1 MRKTNPIWAGQ
12 GPGPEVKCAKR
23 TQFRPSARKWA
34 RAGGSRRPA
43 GLRLCKT
50 KPISPARARA
60 GGKSC
65 KTNPIPG
72 GTGPQGRGTQGKC
85 AERTQL
91 GGLGLSLAA
100 WRRGLAVGPEGH
112 QKNALR
118 RHYQRPET
126 PYDVTTSARKRLT
139 ASLQTPAPPGGADG
153 TCLWTPEWSL
163 QEVRVS

>member
-12 GPGPEVKCAKR
+12 GPGAEVKSAKR

-34 RAGGSRRPA
+34 LAGGSPRPA
-43 GLRLCKT
+43 GVRLCKT

-72 GTGPQGRGTQGKC
+72 GMGPQGRGTQGKC

-112 QKNALR
+112 QENALR
-118 RHYQRPET
+118 RHYQRLPRRAGLMVPACGPRNGVFKRSAFRDGAGRRT
-126 PYDVTTSARKRLT
+126 PGSRQAGL
-139 ASLQTPAPPGGADG
+139 AGG
-153 TCLWTPEWSL
+153 
-163 QEVRVS
+163 Q